1 MPIKYVK
8 IWKRVK
14 GVRLLKELRYITINS
29 LLLLAIVP
37 LSLVGYFFAVHHE
50 SLFYIYE
57 WLLSIIVA
65 GVFILAIIGV
75 VKIQSKLK
83 WISMSILA
91 IMIQFSVLS
100 LFLGPLTK
108 YPLFILYYFI
118 AAIAF
123 VLFILAIRKVDKF
136 KFIPI
141 IFTVLSII
149 LTLYMILL
157 NNLWGKDLS

>member
-1 MPIKYVK
+1 M
-8 IWKRVK
+8 
-14 GVRLLKELRYITINS
+14 KELRYLTINS

-37 LSLVGYFFAVHHE
+37 LSLIGYVFAVYNE
-50 SLFYIYE
+50 SLFFIYE
-57 WLLSIIVA
+57 WLFSLNVV
-65 GVFILAIIGV
+65 GVFILAIIGI

-83 WISMSILA
+83 WISISILA
-91 IMIQFSVLS
+91 FMIQFSVFS
-100 LFLGPLTK
+100 LFLGPFTK
-108 YPLFILYYFI
+108 YPLFTLYYFI
-118 AAIAF
+118 AGIAF